1 MIGCFVRYTA
11 FPEESNV
18 NFVGCFL
25 LRFDLPST
33 TFQLF
38 WLLFGEEVGTIAG
51 VLAIGV
57 IIVGVGVEVDR
68 EGIMTSTF

>member
-1 MIGCFVRYTA
+1 M
-11 FPEESNV
+11 

-38 WLLFGEEVGTIAG
+38 WLLFGKVVGAIAG
-51 VLAIGV
+51 VLAIGL

-68 EGIMTSTF
+68 EGLMT